1 MARSGDDRRL
11 MTMAGRMLA
20 SLELFA
26 GTDPAEVDHIARSL
40 VVHDHRAGDVL
51 VRQGDDGSSFLIV
64 LDGHVRVTR
73 RQGERVID
81 VGLVGPGSILGELV
95 MLTGRPRMASITAET
110 PVRVAVGDAAA
121 FERLAEVPVVHDRLA
136 ELVAGRL
143 AVAARSVP
151 VSLPGGSTLRL
162 RPLVP
167 QDREELV
174 DVIGRQSAEWLRY
187 RFFTPGQP
195 SSRTIDHLVNINYI
209 DHFAWVAMAG
219 ESRNGIAI
227 GRYVRLHTEPTTAD
241 VSFAVVGDHQG
252 RGLGTLLLGAVAVT
266 AANAGIT
273 DLVAEVLYENRPMRA
288 VFNKVGGRWTHLE
301 PGIQSVRLPVAAAAE
316 LIPTEVADHLVRTAG
331 EIVTGAG
338 LALAHRAPS

>member
-1 MARSGDDRRL
+1 MPSDE
-11 MTMAGRMLA
+11 LA

-26 GTDPAEVDHIARSL
+26 GTDPADLDEVSRSL
-40 VVHDHRAGDVL
+40 VVRNHHPGDVL

-64 LDGHVRVTR
+64 LDGHVRVAR
-73 RQGERVID
+73 RAGEQVID
-81 VGLVGPGSILGELV
+81 LGTVGPGSILGELV

-121 FERLAEVPVVHDRLA
+121 FELIAELPSVHARLA
-136 ELVAGRL
+136 ELVAARL
-143 AVAARSVP
+143 ASAARSVP
-151 VSLPGGSTLRL
+151 VTLPDGSTLRL

-167 QDREELV
+167 QDRDELV
-174 DVIGRQSAEWLRY
+174 EVIGRQSAEWLRY
-187 RFFTPGQP
+187 RFFTAGQP
-195 SSRTIDHLVNINYI
+195 SARTIDHLVNINYI

-219 ESRNGIAI
+219 ESRTGIAI
-227 GRYVRLHTEPTTAD
+227 GRYIRLAAEPTTAD

-252 RGLGTLLLGAVAVT
+252 KGLGTLLLGAVAVT

-288 VFNKVGGRWTHLE
+288 VFDKVGGRWKHLE
-301 PGIQSVRLPVAAAAE
+301 PGIQSVHMPAAAAAA
-316 LIPTEVADHLVRTAG
+316 LVAPAVADDLVRTAR

-338 LALAHRAPS
+338 LALAQRATK

>member
-1 MARSGDDRRL
+1 MAAADE
-11 MTMAGRMLA
+11 LA
-20 SLELFA
+20 TLELFA
-26 GTDPAEVDHIARSL
+26 GSDPAEVELVARAL
-40 VVHDHRAGDVL
+40 VVEDHEAGEVL

-64 LDGHVRVTR
+64 LSGRARVTR
-73 RQGERVID
+73 SQGERTID
-81 VGLVGPGSILGELV
+81 LGPVGPGSILGELV

-110 PVRVAVGDAAA
+110 PVRVAVGDIAA
-121 FERLAEVPVVHDRLA
+121 FERLAELPPVHDRLA
-136 ELVAGRL
+136 ELVAARL
-143 AVAARSVP
+143 AAAARSVP
-151 VSLPGGSTLRL
+151 VPLPDGSTLRL

-174 DVIGRQSAEWLRY
+174 EVIGRQSSEWLRY

-195 SSRTIDHLVNINYI
+195 SARTIDHLVDINYI

-219 ESRNGIAI
+219 DSRNGIAI
-227 GRYVRLHTEPTTAD
+227 GRYIRLQAEPIAAD

-273 DLVAEVLYENRPMRA
+273 ELVAEVLYENKPMRA
-288 VFNKVGGRWTHLE
+288 VFDKAGGRWSHLE
-301 PGIQSVRLPVAAAAE
+301 PGIQSVRLPVAAAAA
-316 LIPTEVADHLVRTAG
+316 LLPSDVAGELVRTAG

-338 LALAHRAPS
+338 LALAQRATK